1 MKKILCILLITVC
14 VLALGSCEQLEK
26 FISFD
31 RVETNA
37 STDLTP
43 DANNN
48 ENKNPTHD
56 KIDETT
62 YDNNHSCTTPDPNEE
77 ETKVPEGNG
86 ETIVVEVKFQS
97 GGVHAYH
104 DKITVTTPATFTQ
117 VLGLFLQMHE
127 DLSSYRINFHL
138 NGVRVDPNDTT
149 FLKDGDYIYLE
160 ESGDGSGDQYP
171 CNHNWVDGS
180 CMLCGMPCPHSEW
193 DDNRQ
198 CLLCGTSLGVDLLQ
212 IEFYMDGEY
221 CSCTSTIESTVGEQ
235 LMYQFWRSWDDL
247 TSTYDVYGGDILVT
261 DESYMILESC
271 NIYLV
276 TRSHE

>member
-77 ETKVPEGNG
+77 ETKIPEGNG

-149 FLKDGDYIYLE
+149 FLKNGDYIYLE
-160 ESGDGSGDQYP
+160 ESGDGSGDEYP
-171 CNHNWVDGS
+171 CNHNWVD
-180 CMLCGMPCPHSEW
+180 CTCTLCGMPCPHSEW

-247 TSTYDVYGGDILVT
+247 TSTYDVYVGDILVT

>member
-77 ETKVPEGNG
+77 GTKVPEGNG

-127 DLSSYRINFHL
+127 DLSSYSINFHL

-149 FLKDGDYIYLE
+149 FLKNGDYIYLE

-171 CNHNWVDGS
+171 CNHNWVD
-180 CMLCGMPCPHSEW
+180 CTCTLCGMPCPHSEW

-247 TSTYDVYGGDILVT
+247 TSTYDVYVGDILVT

>member
-149 FLKDGDYIYLE
+149 FLKNGDYIYLE

-171 CNHNWVDGS
+171 CNHNWVD
-180 CMLCGMPCPHSEW
+180 CTCTLCGMPCPHSEW